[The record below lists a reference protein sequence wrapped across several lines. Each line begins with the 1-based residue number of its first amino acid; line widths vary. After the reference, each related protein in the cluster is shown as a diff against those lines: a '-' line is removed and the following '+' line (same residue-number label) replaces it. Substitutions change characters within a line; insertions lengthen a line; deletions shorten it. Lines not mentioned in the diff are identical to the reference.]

1 MMSSVEVK
9 LPVASWCQLQT
20 SFCRVKRKHVCSII
34 FFIPIFPFL
43 TFGGEWKDLKRSV
56 HKRSTISHDFI
67 CFYMTIH
74 INPHGHCFANL
85 AQNYVLLAT
94 ASKAG
99 WPFDC
104 LSIYSDMK
112 HSRKRYKQSL
122 NFKTSG
128 NFEANWSNS
137 KRYAPCVWTLDSV
150 DASVSFCA
158 YVFRMALSWFI
169 GATEQRWRLLLAK
182 IRWHTALR
190 KLHNFLG
197 VFFFCFIHLRSTPC
211 RLGQSN
217 YIWFNE

>member
-1 MMSSVEVK
+1 MFVRLFFSSLFSPFWHSVENEK
-9 LPVASWCQLQT
+9 
-20 SFCRVKRKHVCSII
+20 I
-34 FFIPIFPFL
+34 
-43 TFGGEWKDLKRSV
+43 WKDQSINVLQFHMILYASIWQSTSIHTAIVLPTWLRTTYFWQLLPRLDDRLTV
-56 HKRSTISHDFI
+56 CRSTVIW
-67 CFYMTIH
+67 
-74 INPHGHCFANL
+74 N
-85 AQNYVLLAT
+85 
-94 ASKAG
+94 
-99 WPFDC
+99 
-104 LSIYSDMK
+104 